1 MMKKG
6 FTLLELLIG
15 MSVFAIVAA
24 SVYSSLYMGV
34 KVWKQE
40 ETRDQTLQEAGL
52 TLKIMEKALRC
63 AFLNP
68 QNEKILFEGLADRV
82 DFFSTSP
89 KGGIEKVA
97 FYLRSNED
105 NGAFSLMRLKVKYM
119 DLDEQEAYTE
129 EVINTKIQKLKIKY
143 FNKDENMWYE
153 SWPEELIL
161 PQQVC
166 IEVGFVPNSGAGSSL
181 DLVKYI
187 NIPMANNVDIILN
200 EESQ

>member
-1 MMKKG
+1 MKKG

-24 SVYSSLYMGV
+24 SVYSSLYLGV

-40 ETRDQTLQEAGL
+40 ENLDQMMQEAVL
-52 TLKIMEKALRC
+52 SLKVMERALRC

-68 QNEKILFEGLADRV
+68 ENEKISFVGLGERI

-89 KGGIEKVA
+89 EGGIEKVA
-97 FYLRSNED
+97 FYLRPNEGD
-105 NGAFSLMRLKVKYM
+105 NSFSLLRSKVMYTRL
-119 DLDEQEAYTE
+119 DDEEAPRE
-129 EVINTKIQKLKIKY
+129 EVINTKIRELKLKY
-143 FNKDENMWYE
+143 FSKDENIWHE
-153 SWPEELIL
+153 IWPEELIL
-161 PQQVC
+161 PQEVS
-166 IEVGFVPNSGAGSSL
+166 IEVNFAPAFEKSGSF

-187 NIPMANNVDIILN
+187 NIPMANIMDLTHD